1 MALVSAANK
10 KGRSVP
16 ENPDQRMRT
25 ARLADI
31 AGIAGV
37 GIATVDRVMNERG
50 NVSDKTSQIVLA
62 AAKQLNLKR
71 ILPSPHHRLLR
82 IEALLARPELPLISR
97 LNREFARQAQR
108 IDKSVIIQRTIL
120 KSDHPAL
127 VAKAIDETKCDGVV
141 MYTQAHPLIH
151 EAIAKCKARGVAMIS
166 ILSDLP
172 ESERLAYAGMD
183 HYSGGRA
190 AAQFMAWTI
199 REPGAII
206 AIGDHFGFRAHA
218 QRVDGLRD
226 GFRDYAPHLTITE
239 VIAAGDDS
247 ELSERLLLQSFR
259 SHGRVA
265 GLYSVGAANDACG
278 RAIKAALMNNPP
290 VFVGFELT
298 EESRRLLIDGTMTL
312 VIDQN
317 PEHQARFA
325 LDVFTHH
332 FGYTENP
339 WLAPP
344 YRSDISFRLFTRESL
359 PALESASFAGAN

>member
-1 MALVSAANK
+1 MEGSAVSGSQDK
-10 KGRSVP
+10 KVRP
-16 ENPDQRMRT
+16 
-25 ARLADI
+25 ARLADL
-31 AGIAGV
+31 AKMTGL
-37 GIATVDRVMNERG
+37 GIATVDRVLNERG
-50 NVSDKTSQIVLA
+50 NVSEKTTQKVLS
-62 AAKQLNLKR
+62 AAKRLNLKR

-82 IEALLARPELPLISR
+82 IEVLLARPELPLIDR

-120 KSDHPAL
+120 KSDNPAL
-127 VAKAIDETKCDGVV
+127 VAKAIEETKCDGVV

-172 ESERLAYAGMD
+172 DSKRLAYAGMD
-183 HYSGGRA
+183 HYAGGRA
-190 AAQFMAWTI
+190 AAQFMGWTI

-218 QRVDGLRD
+218 ERVEGLRDGLRD
-226 GFRDYAPHLTITE
+226 YSPRLAVTE
-239 VIAAGDDS
+239 VIAARDDS
-247 ELSERLLLQSFR
+247 ELSERLLLQAFKR
-259 SHGRVA
+259 HGSVA
-265 GLYSVGAANDACG
+265 GVYSVGAATDACG
-278 RAIKAALMNNPP
+278 RAIKAAFPQNPP
-290 VFVGFELT
+290 VYVGFELT
-298 EESRRLLIDGTMTL
+298 EESRRLLLDGTMTL

-339 WLAPP
+339 WLEPP
-344 YRSDISFRLFTRESL
+344 YRSDIAFRLFTRESL
-359 PALESASFAGAN
+359 PDLNNLPFARSRSNAEF

>member
-1 MALVSAANK
+1 MSD
-10 KGRSVP
+10 
-16 ENPDQRMRT
+16 NPAHKAKT

-31 AGIAGV
+31 AAMTGL
-37 GIATVDRVMNERG
+37 GIATVDRVLNERG
-50 NVSDKTSQIVLA
+50 NVSERTTQIVLS
-62 AAKQLNLKR
+62 AAKRLNLKR

-82 IEALLARPELPLISR
+82 IEALLARPELPLITR
-97 LNREFARQAQR
+97 LNQEFARLAQR
-108 IDKSVIIQRTIL
+108 IDRSVIIQRTIL
-120 KSDHPAL
+120 KSDSAAL
-127 VAKAIDETKCDGVV
+127 VAQAIKETKCDGVV

-151 EAIAKCKARGVAMIS
+151 DAIAKNKARGVAMIS

-206 AIGDHFGFRAHA
+206 AIGDHFGFRAHG
-218 QRVDGLRD
+218 QRVEGLRD
-226 GFRDYAPHLTITE
+226 GLRDYAPHLQVSE

-247 ELSERLLLQSFR
+247 VLSERLLLQSFKK
-259 SHGRVA
+259 HGRVA
-265 GLYSVGAANDACG
+265 GVYSVGAATDACG
-278 RAIKAALMNNPP
+278 RAIKSALHQKPP
-290 VFVGFELT
+290 VFVGYELT
-298 EESRRLLIDGTMTL
+298 AESRRLLLDGTMTL

-344 YRSDISFRLFTRESL
+344 YRSDIAFRLFTRESL
-359 PALESASFAGAN
+359 PAVDNLQLERSSPNAEP

>member
-1 MALVSAANK
+1 MS
-10 KGRSVP
+10 
-16 ENPDQRMRT
+16 ENPDRKVKP

-31 AGIAGV
+31 AKLTGV
-37 GIATVDRVMNERG
+37 GIATIDRVLNERG
-50 NVSDKTSQIVLA
+50 NVSEKTTQKVLS
-62 AAKQLNLKR
+62 AAKRLNLKR
-71 ILPSPHHRLLR
+71 ILPSAHHRLLR
-82 IEALLARPELPLISR
+82 IEALLARPELPLINR

-120 KSDHPAL
+120 RSDSPAL
-127 VAKAIDETKCDGVV
+127 VAKAIEETKCDGVV

-151 EAIAKCKARGVAMIS
+151 QAIAKCRARGVAMIS

-172 ESERLAYAGMD
+172 DSERLAYAGMD
-183 HYSGGRA
+183 HYSGGRT

-206 AIGDHFGFRAHA
+206 AIGDHFGFRAHKE
-218 QRVDGLRD
+218 RVEGLRD
-226 GFRDYAPHLTITE
+226 GLMQYAPHLTVTE

-247 ELSERLLLQSFR
+247 ALSERLLLQSFKQHR
-259 SHGRVA
+259 SVA
-265 GLYSVGAANDACG
+265 GVYNVGAANDACG
-278 RAIKAALMNNPP
+278 RAIKAAFPKSPP

-298 EESRRLLIDGTMTL
+298 DESRRLLLDGTMTL

-344 YRSDISFRLFTRESL
+344 YHSDIAFRLFTRESL
-359 PALESASFAGAN
+359 PAFNSPSSARSSPNEEP

>member
-1 MALVSAANK
+1 MAK
-10 KGRSVP
+10 SV
-16 ENPDQRMRT
+16 DHKAKT

-31 AGIAGV
+31 VKLTGV

-50 NVSDKTSQIVLA
+50 NVSEKTTQKVLN

-71 ILPSPHHRLLR
+71 ILPLPHHRLLR
-82 IEALLARPELPLISR
+82 IEALLARPELPLITR

-108 IDKSVIIQRTIL
+108 IDKAVIIQRTIL
-120 KSDHPAL
+120 KSDSPAL
-127 VAKAIDETKCDGVV
+127 VAKAIEETRCDGVV

-172 ESERLAYAGMD
+172 DSQRLAYAGMD
-183 HYSGGRA
+183 HYSGGRT

-218 QRVDGLRD
+218 QRVEGLRD
-226 GFRDYAPHLTITE
+226 GLKHYAPHLEITE
-239 VIAAGDDS
+239 IIAAGDNS
-247 ELSERLLLQSFR
+247 EVSERLLLQSFKQ
-259 SHGRVA
+259 HGRVA
-265 GLYSVGAANDACG
+265 GVYNVGAANDACG
-278 RAIKAALMNNPP
+278 RAIKASFVQNPP
-290 VFVGFELT
+290 VFVGYELT
-298 EESRRLLIDGTMTL
+298 EESRRLLLDGTMTL

-339 WLAPP
+339 WLEPP
-344 YRSDISFRLFTRESL
+344 YRSEIAFRLFTRESL
-359 PALESASFAGAN
+359 PPSRDPDTDWSTLHAEF

>member
-1 MALVSAANK
+1 VSDSADHKVKN
-10 KGRSVP
+10 
-16 ENPDQRMRT
+16 

-31 AGIAGV
+31 AKMTGL
-37 GIATVDRVMNERG
+37 GIATIDRVLNERG
-50 NVSDKTSQIVLA
+50 NVSEKTTQIVLS
-62 AAKQLNLKR
+62 AAKRLNVKR

-82 IEALLARPELPLISR
+82 IEALLARPELPLITR
-97 LNREFARQAQR
+97 LNQEFARQAQR

-120 KSDHPAL
+120 KSDGPAL
-127 VAKAIDETKCDGVV
+127 VAKAIEETKCDGVV

-172 ESERLAYAGMD
+172 DSERLAYAGMD
-183 HYSGGRA
+183 HYSGGRT

-206 AIGDHFGFRAHA
+206 AIGDHFGFRAHKE
-218 QRVDGLRD
+218 RVEGLRD
-226 GFRDYAPHLTITE
+226 GLHDYAPRLMVTE

-247 ELSERLLLQSFR
+247 ALSERLLLQSFKGH
-259 SHGRVA
+259 SRVA
-265 GLYSVGAANDACG
+265 GVYSVGAATDACG
-278 RAIKAALMNNPP
+278 RAIKAAFPEKPP

-298 EESRRLLIDGTMTL
+298 EESRRLLLDGTMTL

-339 WLAPP
+339 WLEPP
-344 YRSDISFRLFTRESL
+344 YRSDIAFRLFTRESL
-359 PALESASFAGAN
+359 PALENPSTARSDLNAEF